1 MNLHYRATLQN
12 TQCTKFQA
20 KMPEFQITDQSVIFK
35 LINFFIIK
43 IFFQNSV
50 FIADPWE
57 SPAATKSC
65 PSHVRETNCL
75 VFRGHKGYK
84 NPFSGRN
91 HENNYHNVTGSNII
105 FLSFPWTVFI
115 TMLSAYILRYKNR
128 PKHTSDVRYN
138 LIKIIGYTNLLDQ

>member
-1 MNLHYRATLQN
+1 M
-12 TQCTKFQA
+12 
-20 KMPEFQITDQSVIFK
+20 
-35 LINFFIIK
+35 
-43 IFFQNSV
+43 
-50 FIADPWE
+50 
-57 SPAATKSC
+57 
-65 PSHVRETNCL
+65 

-138 LIKIIGYTNLLDQ
+138 LIKIIGYTNLRDQ